1 MIAHCSASRR
11 QLERQRLRQQQRIQ
25 LQRLPEQQEEQR
37 RRQRVQAQQRRALAK
52 QRALEREKINE
63 ALFAVAMGK
72 IPGDG
77 APDDAD
83 PAARPRLVV
92 LPNVFETCPPVVR
105 KKSFTF
111 ADVLRRFVPDY
122 RRLYAVTE
130 QQDKLLREMLACYT
144 PVLGVHEWKCGDCG
158 SSVQL
163 PNGCNNRHCS
173 TCGYAKRRRWAEK
186 TCSQILPVKYCHLI
200 LTVPREITQLA
211 MQNAKLLYSLLL
223 VVGAKTVK
231 ACGRKLFQVE
241 LAMLSVLHTW
251 GQLLNPHLHSHSLV
265 PFGGLRVGALEWV
278 SLSVEQMEELLKEV
292 ERELPK
298 RLGKALRKAYAKD
311 ALQFDGDPE
320 LEHLQSPEDF
330 ERWISHLENMTW
342 VTRCPEVW
350 NRRQVGNG
358 PNATTKVIEYLANY
372 ANRVALGDSRILDI
386 EGNQVLLSYK
396 DYRDGD
402 QQKSVW
408 VDGVGMIR
416 DFLQHQ
422 LPRGMQHIRC
432 YGWMA
437 RRAHNDKLEFLREH
451 FAKDQQADP
460 DEPAPEP
467 LEEEE
472 LTRCCRFCDGRMH
485 EINSSRRPTVPE
497 IMTIPLATFHHAQAG
512 IRVSLGQRL
521 PEMQAQRPGD
531 PATRALATEIQRQI
545 SNLETLG
552 FL

>member
-1 MIAHCSASRR
+1 MVALASTSRR
-11 QLERQRLRQQQRIQ
+11 QLERQRVRQRRRIQ
-25 LQRLPEQQEEQR
+25 LQRLQEQQEEQR
-37 RRQRVQAQQRRALAK
+37 RLWRELARQRRALAT

-72 IPGDG
+72 IPGEG
-77 APDDAD
+77 ALDDAD
-83 PAARPRLVV
+83 TAARPSVMV
-92 LPNVFETCPPVVR
+92 LPNVFETRPPVVR
-105 KKSFTF
+105 TKSFTF
-111 ADVLRRFVPDY
+111 ADVMRRFVPDY
-122 RRLYAVTE
+122 RRLYEVTE

-144 PVLGVHEWKCGDCG
+144 PVLGVHEWKCADCG

-173 TCGYAKRRRWAEK
+173 TCGQAKRRRWAEK

-200 LTVPREITQLA
+200 LTVPREMTQLA

-223 VVGAKTVK
+223 TVGAKTIK

-241 LAMLSVLHTW
+241 MAMLSVLHTW

-265 PFGGLRVGALEWV
+265 PLGGLRVGALEWV
-278 SLSVEQMEELLKEV
+278 SLSVKQMETLLEEV
-292 ERELPK
+292 EHELPK
-298 RLGKALRKAYAKD
+298 RLGKALRKAYAEDK
-311 ALQFDGDPE
+311 LQFDGDPE
-320 LEHLQSPEDF
+320 LQQLESPEAF

-350 NRRQVGNG
+350 NRRQMGNG
-358 PNATTKVIEYLANY
+358 PDAIRKVVEYLANY
-372 ANRVALGDSRILDI
+372 ANRVALSDARILDI
-386 EGNQVLLSYK
+386 EGDQVLLGYK

-408 VDGVGMIR
+408 VDGVEMIR

-422 LPRGMQHIRC
+422 LPYRMQHIRC

-451 FAKDQQADP
+451 FAKDEQADP

-472 LTRCCRFCDGRMH
+472 PTRCCRFCDGRMY

-497 IMTIPLATFHHAQAG
+497 IMTLPHAAFQHAQAG
-512 IRVSLGQRL
+512 IRVSLGQQL
-521 PEMQAQRPGD
+521 SEIQVQRPGD
-531 PATRALATEIQRQI
+531 PATRAWATEVQRQI
-545 SNLETLG
+545 NDLETLG